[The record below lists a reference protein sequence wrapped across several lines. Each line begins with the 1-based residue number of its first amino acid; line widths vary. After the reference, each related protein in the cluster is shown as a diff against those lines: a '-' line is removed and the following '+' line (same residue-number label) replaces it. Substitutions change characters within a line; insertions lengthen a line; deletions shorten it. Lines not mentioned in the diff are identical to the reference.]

1 MNWIRLGMPVYVH
14 LSVADVHVSN
24 VAGRLDHVKFGTG
37 VGRGKSEL
45 VTVGGRMDPGRVKV
59 EGRMDTGRV
68 KVEGRMDPG
77 RVTDMVLVPVLDER
91 VAVDDSIRGYGRRE

>member
-59 EGRMDTGRV
+59 EGRMD
-68 KVEGRMDPG
+68 PG